1 GSVGV
6 RVPPATIALQRK
18 QVVDNRAWLP
28 ASEFEDCV
36 AAVNLLPGPA
46 STQLAIYCA
55 WRLRGAAGALVG
67 GAGFILPGLAVIL
80 ALSALSLAGHPP
92 GYVAGAAHGAG
103 AAVPAVAVAAA
114 LGLIPASGRRPGR
127 GRAPRAGLGSDQGR
141 RPVVRRRIRD
151 HPADAARRGHHLP
164 LDERRP
170 VPHRGGARP
179 GHAGP
184 GGADRGGGRVRRR
197 RGGRRAA

>member
-67 GAGFILPGLAVIL
+67 GAGFILPGLVVVL
-80 ALSALSLAGHPP
+80 SLSALFLAARPP
-92 GYVAGAAHGAG
+92 GVVEGAALGAG

-114 LGLIPASGRRPGR
+114 VSLVPASW
-127 GRAPRAGLGSDQGR
+127 
-141 RPVVRRRIRD
+141 
-151 HPADAARRGHHLP
+151 RRG
-164 LDERRP
+164 
-170 VPHRGGARP
+170 A
-179 GHAGP
+179 
-184 GGADRGGGRVRRR
+184 GGRYRR
-197 RGGRRAA
+197 